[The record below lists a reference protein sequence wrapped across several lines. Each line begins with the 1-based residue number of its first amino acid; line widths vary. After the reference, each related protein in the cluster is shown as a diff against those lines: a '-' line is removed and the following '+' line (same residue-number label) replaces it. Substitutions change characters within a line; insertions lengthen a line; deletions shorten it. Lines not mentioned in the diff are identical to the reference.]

1 MKKRKTHHDKLKKQA
16 KGINKLKAELD
27 LYKTNCV
34 ELEQQLSDEMI
45 KNIRINNEIAS
56 VYEHLNSILDM

>member
-1 MKKRKTHHDKLKKQA
+1 MKKCKTHHDKLKKQA
-16 KGINKLKAELD
+16 KEINKLKAELD

-34 ELEQQLSDEMI
+34 ELERQLSDEMI

-56 VYEHLNSILDM
+56 VYEHLNSVLDM